1 MNNKIIVG
9 VLGAAV
15 LGALYFMTSSEKATN
30 VADKS
35 NESTKVGFVYLT
47 TPGDHGWTYAHEV
60 ARQDVEK
67 HFGDKVETTF
77 VENVP
82 EGPDSARVIRELA
95 NQGNEIIFTTSFG
108 YMDHTIKVAK
118 EFPNVKFEH
127 ITGYKRSPNVATG
140 NIRFYEGRYVQGVV
154 AGLMTKSNKIGY
166 LASFPIPEVIQG
178 INAFGIGLRSVNPK
192 AEVSVIWVNS
202 WYDPVKEADAAKVHI
217 AEGADILAQHTD
229 SPAMLQ
235 TAQKAGVHGFGQSS
249 DMKAFAPKAQLFS
262 SVNNWGPYYISK
274 IQQMMDGKWS
284 TGEGPDHWAGNTWVG
299 MADDYLV
306 LSPFENMPSDV
317 AAAAAKAGT
326 GQPQERPFEAAT
338 EGELPL
344 GKIQV
349 LSGPG
354 AGKELELRKALI
366 TLGRPGI
373 QVAVITRR
381 PQGYFITHVEGSQPV
396 VNGNAIGGQA
406 HGLKDNDVI
415 ELAGVK
421 MEFFVMGGS

>member
-1 MNNKIIVG
+1 MFQEETMKTKNTLSFGAVVAVASMALSALVG
-9 VLGAAV
+9 LTTVTAAN
-15 LGALYFMTSSEKATN
+15 A
-30 VADKS
+30 ADKV
-35 NESTKVGFVYLT
+35 KVGFVYLT

-95 NQGNEIIFTTSFG
+95 KQGNEIIFTTSFG

-317 AAAAAKAGT
+317 AAAAAKAAADIKSGKNKIFT
-326 GQPQERPFEAAT
+326 GPIKDNSGKIRVPAGKT
-338 EGELPL
+338 LNDGELFQTL
-344 GKIQV
+344 DYYVDGISGKI
-349 LSGPG
+349 PG
-354 AGKELELRKALI
+354 
-366 TLGRPGI
+366 
-373 QVAVITRR
+373 
-381 PQGYFITHVEGSQPV
+381 
-396 VNGNAIGGQA
+396 
-406 HGLKDNDVI
+406 
-415 ELAGVK
+415 
-421 MEFFVMGGS
+421 

>member
-9 VLGAAV
+9 VIGAAV

-35 NESTKVGFVYLT
+35 NEVTKVGFVYLT

-95 NQGNEIIFTTSFG
+95 KQGNEIIFTTSFG

-317 AAAAAKAGT
+317 AAAAAKAAADIKSGKNKIFT
-326 GQPQERPFEAAT
+326 GPIKDNSGKIRVPAGKT
-338 EGELPL
+338 LNDGELFQTL
-344 GKIQV
+344 DYYVDGISGKI
-349 LSGPG
+349 PG
-354 AGKELELRKALI
+354 
-366 TLGRPGI
+366 
-373 QVAVITRR
+373 
-381 PQGYFITHVEGSQPV
+381 
-396 VNGNAIGGQA
+396 
-406 HGLKDNDVI
+406 
-415 ELAGVK
+415 
-421 MEFFVMGGS
+421 

>member
-1 MNNKIIVG
+1 MKTKTTLSFGAVATAASLALSALVG
-9 VLGAAV
+9 FTTVTAAN
-15 LGALYFMTSSEKATN
+15 A
-30 VADKS
+30 ADKV
-35 NESTKVGFVYLT
+35 KVGFVYLT

-60 ARQDVEK
+60 ARQDVET
-67 HFGDKVETTF
+67 HFGNKVETTF

-95 NQGNEIIFTTSFG
+95 KQGNEIIFTTSFG

-284 TGEGPDHWAGNTWVG
+284 TGDGPDHWAGNTWVG

-306 LSPFENMPSDV
+306 LSPFENMPADV
-317 AAAAAKAGT
+317 AKAAAQASADIKSGKNKIFTGPIKDNAGKLRVPAGKT
-326 GQPQERPFEAAT
+326 LND
-338 EGELPL
+338 GELFQTL
-344 GKIQV
+344 DYYVDGISGKI
-349 LSGPG
+349 PG
-354 AGKELELRKALI
+354 
-366 TLGRPGI
+366 
-373 QVAVITRR
+373 
-381 PQGYFITHVEGSQPV
+381 
-396 VNGNAIGGQA
+396 
-406 HGLKDNDVI
+406 
-415 ELAGVK
+415 
-421 MEFFVMGGS
+421 

>member
-1 MNNKIIVG
+1 MKTKNTLSFGAVVAVASLALSALVG
-9 VLGAAV
+9 LTTVTAAN
-15 LGALYFMTSSEKATN
+15 A
-30 VADKS
+30 ADKV
-35 NESTKVGFVYLT
+35 KVGFVYLT

-60 ARQDVEK
+60 GRLQVEK

-95 NQGNEIIFTTSFG
+95 KQGNDIIFTTSFG

-118 EFPNVKFEH
+118 EFPDVKFEH

-235 TAQKAGVHGFGQSS
+235 TAQKAGVYGFGQSS

-262 SVNNWGPYYISK
+262 AVNNWGPYYIQK
-274 IQQMMDGKWS
+274 IQQLMDGTWS
-284 TGEGPDHWAGNTWVG
+284 TGEGPGHWAGNTWLG
-299 MADDYLV
+299 MSDDYLV
-306 LSPFENMPSDV
+306 LSPFENMPADV
-317 AAAAAKAGT
+317 AKAAAKAAADVKSGKIKIFT
-326 GQPQERPFEAAT
+326 GPIKDNAGKLRVPAGKT
-338 EGELPL
+338 LNDGELFQTL
-344 GKIQV
+344 DYYVDGISGKI
-349 LSGPG
+349 PG
-354 AGKELELRKALI
+354 
-366 TLGRPGI
+366 
-373 QVAVITRR
+373 
-381 PQGYFITHVEGSQPV
+381 
-396 VNGNAIGGQA
+396 
-406 HGLKDNDVI
+406 
-415 ELAGVK
+415 
-421 MEFFVMGGS
+421 

>member
-1 MNNKIIVG
+1 MKTKNTLSFGAVVAVASLALSALVG
-9 VLGAAV
+9 LTTVTTANA
-15 LGALYFMTSSEKATN
+15 
-30 VADKS
+30 ADKV
-35 NESTKVGFVYLT
+35 KVGFVYLT

-67 HFGDKVETTF
+67 HFGDKVVTTF

-95 NQGNEIIFTTSFG
+95 KQGNEIIFTTSFG

-317 AAAAAKAGT
+317 AAAAAKAAADIKSGKNKIFT
-326 GQPQERPFEAAT
+326 GPIKDNSGKIRVPAGKT
-338 EGELPL
+338 LNDGELFQTL
-344 GKIQV
+344 DYYVDGISGKI
-349 LSGPG
+349 PG
-354 AGKELELRKALI
+354 
-366 TLGRPGI
+366 
-373 QVAVITRR
+373 
-381 PQGYFITHVEGSQPV
+381 
-396 VNGNAIGGQA
+396 
-406 HGLKDNDVI
+406 
-415 ELAGVK
+415 
-421 MEFFVMGGS
+421 

>member
-1 MNNKIIVG
+1 MSSGIAFFYGVRHLIFQEETMKTKTTLSFGAVAIAVSLALSALVG
-9 VLGAAV
+9 FTTVTAAN
-15 LGALYFMTSSEKATN
+15 A
-30 VADKS
+30 ADKV
-35 NESTKVGFVYLT
+35 KVGFVYLT

-67 HFGDKVETTF
+67 HFGDKVVTTF

-95 NQGNEIIFTTSFG
+95 KQGNEIIFTTSFG

-317 AAAAAKAGT
+317 AAAAAKAAADIKSGKNKIFT
-326 GQPQERPFEAAT
+326 GPIKDNSGKIRVPAGKT
-338 EGELPL
+338 LNDGELFQTL
-344 GKIQV
+344 DYYVDGISGKI
-349 LSGPG
+349 PG
-354 AGKELELRKALI
+354 
-366 TLGRPGI
+366 
-373 QVAVITRR
+373 
-381 PQGYFITHVEGSQPV
+381 
-396 VNGNAIGGQA
+396 
-406 HGLKDNDVI
+406 
-415 ELAGVK
+415 
-421 MEFFVMGGS
+421 

>member
-1 MNNKIIVG
+1 MKTKTTLSFGAVATAASLALSALVG
-9 VLGAAV
+9 FTTVTAAN
-15 LGALYFMTSSEKATN
+15 A
-30 VADKS
+30 ADKV
-35 NESTKVGFVYLT
+35 KVGFVYLT

-67 HFGDKVETTF
+67 HFGNKVETTF

-95 NQGNEIIFTTSFG
+95 KQGNDIIFTTSFG

-284 TGEGPDHWAGNTWVG
+284 TGDGPDHWAGNTWVG

-306 LSPFENMPSDV
+306 LSPFENMPADV
-317 AAAAAKAGT
+317 AKAAAQAAADIKSGKNKIFTGPIKDNAGKLRVPAGKT
-326 GQPQERPFEAAT
+326 LNDGGLFQT
-338 EGELPL
+338 LDYYVDGIS
-344 GKIQV
+344 GKI
-349 LSGPG
+349 PG
-354 AGKELELRKALI
+354 
-366 TLGRPGI
+366 
-373 QVAVITRR
+373 
-381 PQGYFITHVEGSQPV
+381 
-396 VNGNAIGGQA
+396 
-406 HGLKDNDVI
+406 
-415 ELAGVK
+415 
-421 MEFFVMGGS
+421 

>member
-1 MNNKIIVG
+1 MKTKTTLSFGAVATAASLALSALVG
-9 VLGAAV
+9 FTTVTAAN
-15 LGALYFMTSSEKATN
+15 A
-30 VADKS
+30 ADKV
-35 NESTKVGFVYLT
+35 KVGFVYLT

-67 HFGDKVETTF
+67 HFGNKVETTF

-95 NQGNEIIFTTSFG
+95 KQGNEIIFTTSFG

-262 SVNNWGPYYISK
+262 SVSNWAPYYISK

-284 TGEGPDHWAGNTWVG
+284 TGDGPDHWAGNTWVG

-306 LSPFENMPSDV
+306 LSPFENMPADV
-317 AAAAAKAGT
+317 AKAAAKAAADIKSGKNKIFT
-326 GQPQERPFEAAT
+326 GPIKDNSGKVRVPAGKT
-338 EGELPL
+338 LNDGELFQTL
-344 GKIQV
+344 DYYVEGIKGKI
-349 LSGPG
+349 PG
-354 AGKELELRKALI
+354 
-366 TLGRPGI
+366 
-373 QVAVITRR
+373 
-381 PQGYFITHVEGSQPV
+381 
-396 VNGNAIGGQA
+396 
-406 HGLKDNDVI
+406 
-415 ELAGVK
+415 
-421 MEFFVMGGS
+421 

>member
-1 MNNKIIVG
+1 MKTKNTLSFGAVVAVASLALSALVG
-9 VLGAAV
+9 LTTVTTANA
-15 LGALYFMTSSEKATN
+15 
-30 VADKS
+30 ADKV
-35 NESTKVGFVYLT
+35 KVGFVYLT

-95 NQGNEIIFTTSFG
+95 KQGNEIIFTTSFG

-140 NIRFYEGRYVQGVV
+140 NVRFYEGRYVQGVV

-317 AAAAAKAGT
+317 AAAAAKAAADIKSGKNKIFT
-326 GQPQERPFEAAT
+326 GPIKDNSGKIRVPAGKT
-338 EGELPL
+338 LNDGELFQTL
-344 GKIQV
+344 DYYVDGISGKI
-349 LSGPG
+349 PG
-354 AGKELELRKALI
+354 
-366 TLGRPGI
+366 
-373 QVAVITRR
+373 
-381 PQGYFITHVEGSQPV
+381 
-396 VNGNAIGGQA
+396 
-406 HGLKDNDVI
+406 
-415 ELAGVK
+415 
-421 MEFFVMGGS
+421 